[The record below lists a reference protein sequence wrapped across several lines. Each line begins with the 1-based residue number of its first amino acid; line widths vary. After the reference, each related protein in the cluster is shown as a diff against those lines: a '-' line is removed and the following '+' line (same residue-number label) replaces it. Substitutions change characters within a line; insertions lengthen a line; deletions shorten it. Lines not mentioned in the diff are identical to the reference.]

1 MKIIFSHGLES
12 GPWGIKIQRMAE
24 IAKTLGF
31 AVDSIDYTD
40 TRIPIERVARLLSV
54 ICSETDKVVL
64 VGSSMGGYVS
74 LAAAESRMPTAMFL
88 LAPAINLPGYPTQIH
103 TCPACETVI
112 VHGWNDDVV
121 PVANSIQYA
130 QRCRATLHLLDGD
143 HRLIDVL
150 DEVEVLF
157 ESFLRRQIAG

>member
-12 GPWGIKIQRMAE
+12 GPWGTKIQRMAE

-31 AVDSIDYTD
+31 GVDSIDYTD
-40 TRIPIERVARLLSV
+40 TRIPAERVARLQSV
-54 ICSETDKVVL
+54 LHSETEEFIL

-74 LAAAESRMPTAMFL
+74 LAAAETTTPTAMFL
-88 LAPAINLPGYPTQIH
+88 LAPAINLPGYPTEIH
-103 TCPACETVI
+103 ACPVCETII

-121 PVANSIQYA
+121 PVANSIRFA
-130 QRCRATLHLLDGD
+130 QRCRAKLHLLDGG
-143 HRLIDVL
+143 HRLVDVL

-157 ESFLRRQIAG
+157 EAFLRRQIVR